1 MSERLHIVGEL
12 MNNSYARARK
22 AFRARDAEGY
32 QELAKLQTRLGADFL
47 TLNLDGTQMIQVRRQ
62 EMLDFLPEVVL
73 AIQEATQT
81 PIAFDN
87 SSVEYHRVA
96 LKYYDRKKSDPP
108 ILNSL
113 AASREHLDEMVE
125 LVKHYDTYAVVMA
138 SETFVPGGTSQCMN
152 PQDAYRAAKHFVELL
167 VTKAGR
173 RNDQIIIDPGL
184 APVGA
189 DTYGLVNIGLD
200 AMRLI
205 HADPDL
211 KGVHMI
217 VGLSNFAWGTPK
229 GVREEL
235 EKAYLTLGMDVGL
248 DFALANPEK
257 TPGPLPKD
265 HPMVAKLRE
274 AGLLAPTNSTSATWA
289 DYDNDGFLDLFV
301 CCQKQPCILYRN
313 KGDGTFEE
321 VTARAGLANLSPCL
335 GAAWIDFDNDGYPD
349 LFVNIGQGFG
359 GRDHSTV
366 IHSLE
371 RVSEMMKEDSVFR
384 ARVEKVRESLRHEP

>member
-87 SSVEYHRVA
+87 PSVEYHRVA
-96 LKYYDRKKSDPP
+96 LKYYDRKKSGAP
-108 ILNSL
+108 IFNSL

-125 LVKHYDTYAVVMA
+125 LVMHYDTYAVVMA

-274 AGLLAPTNSTSATWA
+274 ALEQGRPREGETHETS
-289 DYDNDGFLDLFV
+289 GFRQV
-301 CCQKQPCILYRN
+301 EAVMAMCTEAQ
-313 KGDGTFEE
+313 E
-321 VTARAGLANLSPCL
+321 V
-335 GAAWIDFDNDGYPD
+335 DF
-349 LFVNIGQGFG
+349 
-359 GRDHSTV
+359 
-366 IHSLE
+366 
-371 RVSEMMKEDSVFR
+371 
-384 ARVEKVRESLRHEP
+384 